1 MRIAEEA
8 VFSIEG
14 TGEQLTQ
21 TQYIDYT
28 RSKVQQ
34 VSQAASVDDLRSIWV
49 DTTRRQEFLQAL
61 QQASVYVDVLADVL
75 GKSEAGQYDLL
86 CHLTFG
92 SPLRTRSERATG
104 FLNRE
109 SRFLGRHKPPARE
122 IILALLE
129 KYRAVGIDE
138 ISDPR
143 VFRLSP
149 FFEMGQA
156 PGVARRFGSLP
167 KLQKSLTELQQRIYG

>member
-1 MRIAEEA
+1 
-8 VFSIEG
+8 
-14 TGEQLTQ
+14 
-21 TQYIDYT
+21 
-28 RSKVQQ
+28 
-34 VSQAASVDDLRSIWV
+34 VDDLRSIWV

-61 QQASVYVDVLADVL
+61 QQVSVYVDVLAEVL
-75 GKSEAGQYDLL
+75 GRTETDQYDLL

-92 SPLRTRSERATG
+92 SPLRARSERAAA
-104 FLNRE
+104 FINRE
-109 SRFLGRHKPPARE
+109 SRFLGRHQVPARE
-122 IILALLE
+122 VILALLE

-156 PGVARRFGSLP
+156 PGVTRRFGSLS
-167 KLQKSLTELQQRIYG
+167 KLQRSLTELQKRIYA